1 MDIYEAIEQ
10 MREISRK
17 GGEFSM
23 TFMSYSETAGKSE
36 GPASVDRA
44 RLRAR
49 PNQEQ
54 NKNAE
59 MMEAYTDLITGEPRQ
74 FYQPLLMIFNG
85 QKVELT

>member
-1 MDIYEAIEQ
+1 MDVYEAIEQ

-23 TFMSYSETAGKSE
+23 TFMSLNEHTGKSE
-36 GPASVDRA
+36 GQVSVDRA

-49 PNQEQ
+49 PTKEQ
-54 NKNAE
+54 NQNAE
-59 MMEAYTDLITGEPRQ
+59 FMEAYTNLITGEPRQ

-85 QKVELT
+85 QKVELL